1 MYERLLLC
9 SPTRCKQGFD
19 FPQLPA
25 LQSEMKI
32 RKTRNHQKFSH
43 RTYQNANIFNK
54 RYLRLTTRPNSSVSR
69 VNWCRI
75 LSSSLIADW
84 PGSWFVV
91 WPPVPVPCCFLDR
104 LRRIKLSSV
113 RLMDVNTSPVML
125 WYLREN
131 ENTVNPLNPRNRV
144 ISRWNMIIRVSVVS
158 NRNVVYR
165 DWRFDNLCGRYLH
178 IKTWK
183 YTLVFL
189 NGARW

>member
-25 LQSEMKI
+25 LQSEMKT
-32 RKTRNHQKFSH
+32 KKGRNHQKFSH
-43 RTYQNANIFNK
+43 WRYQNANIFNK

-69 VNWCRI
+69 VNWSRI

-84 PGSWFVV
+84 PASWFVV

-125 WYLREN
+125 WYLRDN
-131 ENTVNPLNPRNRV
+131 KNTVNSLNHRNRV
-144 ISRWNMIIRVSVVS
+144 ISRWEMIIRVRVVS
-158 NRNVVYR
+158 NGNVFYS
-165 DWRFDNLCGRYLH
+165 DWSFNNLCGRFLQ

>member
-1 MYERLLLC
+1 MYERLLQC

-84 PGSWFVV
+84 PASWFVV
-91 WPPVPVPCCFLDR
+91 WPPAPVPCCFLDR

-125 WYLREN
+125 WYLRDN
-131 ENTVNPLNPRNRV
+131 KNTVNSLNPRNRV
-144 ISRWNMIIRVSVVS
+144 ISRWNMIIRVRVVS
-158 NRNVVYR
+158 NRNVFYS
-165 DWRFDNLCGRYLH
+165 DWSFNNLCGRFLQ

>member
-1 MYERLLLC
+1 MYERLLQC

-25 LQSEMKI
+25 LQSEMKTKK
-32 RKTRNHQKFSH
+32 RRNHQKFSH
-43 RTYQNANIFNK
+43 RRYQNANIFNK

-91 WPPVPVPCCFLDR
+91 WPPEPVPCCFLDR

-125 WYLREN
+125 WYLRDN
-131 ENTVNPLNPRNRV
+131 KNTVNSLNPRNRYGIWSSGWV
-144 ISRWNMIIRVSVVS
+144 
-158 NRNVVYR
+158 
-165 DWRFDNLCGRYLH
+165 
-178 IKTWK
+178 
-183 YTLVFL
+183 
-189 NGARW
+189 

>member
-43 RTYQNANIFNK
+43 RTYQNENIFNK

-125 WYLREN
+125 WYLRDN
-131 ENTVNPLNPRNRV
+131 KNTVNSLNPRNRV
-144 ISRWNMIIRVSVVS
+144 ISRWNMIIRVRVVA
-158 NRNVVYR
+158 NTNVFYS
-165 DWRFDNLCGRYLH
+165 DWSFNNLCGRFLQ
-178 IKTWK
+178 IKTRK

>member
-19 FPQLPA
+19 FPQLQA
-25 LQSEMKI
+25 LQSEMKT
-32 RKTRNHQKFSH
+32 KKGRNHQKFSH
-43 RTYQNANIFNK
+43 RRYQNANIFNK

-91 WPPVPVPCCFLDR
+91 WPPAPVPCCFLDR

-158 NRNVVYR
+158 NRNVFYS
-165 DWRFDNLCGRYLH
+165 DWSFNNLCGRFLQ

>member
-1 MYERLLLC
+1 MYERLLQC

-19 FPQLPA
+19 FLQLPA
-25 LQSEMKI
+25 LQSEMKT
-32 RKTRNHQKFSH
+32 KKGRNHQKFSH
-43 RTYQNANIFNK
+43 RTYQNENIVNK

-69 VNWCRI
+69 VNWSRI
-75 LSSSLIADW
+75 LSSSLIVDW

-91 WPPVPVPCCFLDR
+91 WPPEPVPCCFLDR